1 MTASLSRLARPPIV
15 LCVSDRDALERAAL
29 GSILEAP
36 RVAGPLL
43 EEVDRAAVV
52 ADRDLGGDV
61 VRLGSSVI
69 YRDDLTGDFRRVR
82 LVLSATEDC
91 GPGELSVLTPEGA
104 ALVGLR
110 EGQSISWSD
119 RRGAERPLTVVSATF
134 ARTPARMSPSDP
146 SHKNGA

>member
-1 MTASLSRLARPPIV
+1 MSASTLTARRPPIV
-15 LCVSDRDALERAAL
+15 LCASDREVLERAAL

-52 ADRDLGGDV
+52 ADRDLGADV

-69 YRDDLTGDFRRVR
+69 YRDDLTGDFRRIR
-82 LVLSATEDC
+82 LVL
-91 GPGELSVLTPEGA
+91 GPPADTPAREISVLTPEGA

-110 EGQSISWSD
+110 EGQSIIWAD
-119 RRGAERPLTVVSATF
+119 RRGSERRLTVVSTAH
-134 ARTPARMSPSDP
+134 AKSGKA
-146 SHKNGA
+146 